1 MGRPPRGVR
10 SRRGERSY
18 SRAEDVAEVVF
29 VTVQECKVLQGVKL
43 LVLFFLQHFGKEKK
57 SVKNSPTT
65 TLLKCRTALRF
76 RGRKREKKGLASKL
90 KGLRP
95 PGPGEMVDGYFASE
109 FHQKNFKQPLVS
121 RARQEDQV

>member
-1 MGRPPRGVR
+1 MSDCIP
-10 SRRGERSY
+10 
-18 SRAEDVAEVVF
+18 
-29 VTVQECKVLQGVKL
+29 
-43 LVLFFLQHFGKEKK
+43 
-57 SVKNSPTT
+57 
-65 TLLKCRTALRF
+65 F

-121 RARQEDQV
+121 RARQEDQVRYNSDKALELHFRFLFTFRKKGTFTFKERFLFGQ

>member
-1 MGRPPRGVR
+1 M
-10 SRRGERSY
+10 
-18 SRAEDVAEVVF
+18 
-29 VTVQECKVLQGVKL
+29 
-43 LVLFFLQHFGKEKK
+43 EKK
-57 SVKNSPTT
+57 FFEEFPTT
-65 TLLKCRTALRF
+65 TLLKCLTALRF

-121 RARQEDQV
+121 RARQEDQVRDNSFKAPELHFCFLFTFCKK